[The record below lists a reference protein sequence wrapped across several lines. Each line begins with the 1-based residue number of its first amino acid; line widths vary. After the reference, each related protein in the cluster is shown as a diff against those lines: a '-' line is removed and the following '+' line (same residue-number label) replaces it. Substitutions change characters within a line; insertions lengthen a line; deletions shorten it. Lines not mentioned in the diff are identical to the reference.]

1 MSQPLIIDGHARKV
15 TMTLPSSC
23 RITQNASSTVIE
35 IDSAPSS
42 PFTGLTVKEGNVERF
57 RTPHFQTTWTVTV
70 E

>member
-35 IDSAPSS
+35 IDAAPTS
-42 PFTGLTVKEGNVERF
+42 PFTGLVVKEGKADRF
-57 RTPHFQTTWTVTV
+57 KTPDFQTTWTVTI

>member
-23 RITQNASSTVIE
+23 RITRTDSSTVIE
-35 IDSAPSS
+35 IDSAPTA
-42 PFTGLTVKEGNVERF
+42 PFTGLAVKEGNVDRF
-57 RTPHFQTTWTVTV
+57 RTPDFQKTWTVTI

>member
-1 MSQPLIIDGHARKV
+1 MSQPLIIDGHAKRV

-35 IDSAPSS
+35 IDSAPNS
-42 PFTGLTVKEGNVERF
+42 PFTGLVVKEGPVDMF
-57 RTPHFQTTWTVTV
+57 RTPNFQKTWTVTI